1 MSRYTALAGQIEQ
14 AWADLNGVGRRVDE
28 LLVQARRTSDRAY
41 LEAAALYLHTFYSGL
56 EQLFVEIAREID
68 ESVPAHENWH
78 TALLRQMSA
87 EMPSRRPAVI
97 SATSRG
103 CLDEYRSFRHVVR
116 NVYTF
121 NLNPNRI
128 TELAAGLPA
137 CYEAVQQDLAQFRQF
152 LLDVAE

>member
-14 AWADLNGVGRRVDE
+14 AWADLEGVGRRVDE
-28 LLVQARRTSDRAY
+28 LLAQARQTSDRAY

-56 EQLFVEIAREID
+56 EQLLVEIAREID

-97 SATSRG
+97 RTISRR

-128 TELAAGLPA
+128 TELAADLPA

-152 LLDVAE
+152 LLDLSE